1 MTKIGVLLPTRQG
14 PEHRHVTA
22 TQTVAEAVMAEK
34 LGFDSVWVGESVLA
48 RPRFDPITTLAA
60 VAAQTAHVGIGT
72 AILMGP
78 IHTPVLLA
86 QRLATLDCLSE
97 GRLTIGIGLGADT
110 PGARREYMAAGIPYD
125 ERLGRLIQT
134 VHACR
139 TLWRS
144 DPAAMA
150 DDAPGRQTKYWDLR
164 GVELYPKPHSDGGPP
179 FWSSASPFVEKAL
192 VRVPRLYDGWLP
204 NPPTAGLFASGWQ
217 TIRTSSPDAGRP
229 LTRAAYLTLCADAD
243 SERARTLLDRF
254 CRDYYGYGVEDGQK
268 YQAFFGG
275 NYEECRDWL
284 SGYIAAGAEHIVL
297 RIPDNNYAQHLETL
311 AQHIL
316 PALGDRNHAV
326 Q

>member
-14 PEHRHVTA
+14 PDHGHVTA
-22 TQTVAEAVMAEK
+22 TQTITQAVMAEK

-60 VAAQTAHVGIGT
+60 VATQTSHVGLGT

-86 QRLATLDCLSE
+86 QRLATLDCLCE

-110 PGARREYMAAGIPYD
+110 PGARREYATAGIPYD
-125 ERLGRLIQT
+125 QRLGRLIQT
-134 VHACR
+134 VQACR

-144 DPAAMA
+144 DPEAMA

-164 GVELYPKPHSDGGPP
+164 GVELYPKPFSNAGPQ

-192 VRVPRLYDGWLP
+192 ARVPRLYDGWLP
-204 NPPTAGLFASGWQ
+204 NPPTAELFVSGWQ
-217 TIRTSSPDAGRP
+217 TISNSPDAARP
-229 LTRAAYLTLCADAD
+229 LTRAAYLTLCSDDD
-243 SERARTLLDRF
+243 SGRARTLLDRF
-254 CRDYYGYGVEDGQK
+254 CRDYYGYSVADGQK

-275 NYEECRDWL
+275 NHAECIDWL
-284 SGYIAAGAEHIVL
+284 KGYIAAGAEHIVL
-297 RIPDNNYAQHLETL
+297 RIPDNDYTQHLETL

-316 PALGDRNHAV
+316 PALHT
-326 Q
+326 